1 MGQELSWCSG
11 FCLGL
16 NLTENQSAKL
26 WGMGTKY
33 GVWHSMLHIL
43 RTEGMSF
50 RMGQAYGPYNQTL
63 KTVFSLN
70 NLNTSSRKFRLDCVR
85 SSISLGYTLGLCLF
99 FAALVE
105 CLGSVLD
112 TICSSFFSQLSGCG
126 RCLSFSRGWLL
137 CMKSGGKGVGV
148 CVDAGE
154 PEEAKWDSKVQFRSQ
169 QGRVAYL
176 GRRVLCAFIWH
187 CAFGFPLGW
196 VLGLGWERAC
206 SCYMDV

>member
-99 FAALVE
+99 FCCIGGVSRICAGYHLLFLFLSALWMRSVSVVFSGLAIVYE
-105 CLGSVLD
+105 IRGQGGGCL
-112 TICSSFFSQLSGCG
+112 C
-126 RCLSFSRGWLL
+126 
-137 CMKSGGKGVGV
+137 
-148 CVDAGE
+148 
-154 PEEAKWDSKVQFRSQ
+154 
-169 QGRVAYL
+169 
-176 GRRVLCAFIWH
+176 
-187 CAFGFPLGW
+187 
-196 VLGLGWERAC
+196 
-206 SCYMDV
+206 